1 MEAVV
6 SVDNQNPRPNVSD
19 DLLLKTAK
27 SQINVAFVFGPI
39 SLFLGGMLLG
49 IVGVILGVLA
59 LRKISSLE
67 AKQSPVLTDAQAL
80 RRSAYIAMGLC
91 GVAIALNLVS
101 FVVMYPTIVEMINS
115 GQLDYLLPGIGTGS
129 VSNSGSATST
139 WG

>member
-1 MEAVV
+1 M